1 MNMEPVIIT
10 PERFSEALKWIN
22 GAQTDIAEK
31 EVKEMIDSMAVGYR
45 RRYREL
51 NPFGPRP
58 RLQTTMTNLP
68 TLENICGPEVADLF
82 RKSMQESRECLEKE
96 KLEAEAARVAAL
108 IKLDSVEMINSISH
122 VARRKGQPM
131 TSSRA
136 QIILYCI
143 YGSHL
148 AHTGSRLEIEHP
160 QAWKYGP
167 VFPRAYKR
175 GALNDDSACAESFE
189 VLNEK
194 NPEVANLLS
203 SKTSAMLT
211 TPMVDLNAC
220 HKGKCSPYGMTV
232 SRNPNHWG
240 VQIEDGL
247 ILDFFSQ
254 NKQYRQ
260 I

>member
-1 MNMEPVIIT
+1 MEPVIIT

-31 EVKEMIDSMAVGYR
+31 EVREMIDSMAVGYR

-51 NPFGPRP
+51 NPFGSRP
-58 RLQTTMTNLP
+58 HLQSTMTNLP
-68 TLENICGPEVADLF
+68 TIENICGPEAADLF
-82 RKSMQESRECLEKE
+82 KKTMQESRERAEKE
-96 KLEAEAARVAAL
+96 RMEAEAARAAEL
-108 IKLDSVEMINSISH
+108 AKLDSVEMINSISH
-122 VARRKGQPM
+122 IARREGQQI

-175 GALNDDSACAESFE
+175 GSLNDDNACAESFE

-194 NPEVANLLS
+194 SPEVACLLR

-220 HKGKCSPYGMTV
+220 HKGKSSPYGKTI
-232 SRNPNHWG
+232 SKNPDHWG

-247 ILDFFSQ
+247 IMDFFSRNSQ
-254 NKQYRQ
+254 NRQ

>member
-1 MNMEPVIIT
+1 MEPVIIT

-31 EVKEMIDSMAVGYR
+31 EVREIIDSMAMGYR
-45 RRYREL
+45 RRYREIY
-51 NPFGPRP
+51 PFGSRP
-58 RLQTTMTNLP
+58 HLQSTMTNLP
-68 TLENICGPEVADLF
+68 TIENICGPEAADLF
-82 RKSMQESRECLEKE
+82 RKTMQESREREEKE
-96 KLEAEAARVAAL
+96 RKEAEVARVAAL
-108 IKLDSVEMINSISH
+108 AKLDSVEMINSISH
-122 VARRKGQPM
+122 VARREGQPM

-136 QIILYCI
+136 QIILFCI
-143 YGSHL
+143 YGAHL

-175 GALNDDSACAESFE
+175 GALNDGSACAKSFE

-203 SKTSAMLT
+203 CKTSAMLT

-220 HKGKCSPYGMTV
+220 HKGKGSPYGKTI
-232 SRNPNHWG
+232 SRNPDHWG
-240 VQIEDGL
+240 VQIEDRL
-247 ILDFFSQ
+247 ILDFFSR
-254 NKQYRQ
+254 NRPDRQ